1 MCSAAEKYGRKFVK
15 DFAADM
21 RRELGMKVLV
31 LTAHVDTQGIV
42 SYSS

>member
-1 MCSAAEKYGRKFVK
+1 VK

-21 RRELGMKVLV
+21 KRELGMKILV

-42 SYSS
+42 SYAS